1 MYIDECLKDK
11 ITYANI
17 EQYLKMEHKL
27 LLSTSKAFILLL
39 TKYNIYVVDCVDSE
53 YENIFKELEKY
64 DIKIITLMNKKL
76 YELIK
81 SKFKEINICSQA
93 VYCGEKI
100 ENKNLKKLKKEDLE
114 FIKKIYNDGTDG
126 KEVEETFKNN
136 NLLGY
141 YENNELIG
149 FIGRHVDSS
158 IGMLYVKEK
167 YRKKGYG
174 SIILKAGFTFW
185 ENQIPFSHIIIGN
198 IASEKLHKKLECKI
212 GKKIVYWLFNK
223 YL

>member
-11 ITYANI
+11 ITYANL

-100 ENKNLKKLKKEDLE
+100 EDKNLKILKKEDLE

-174 SIILKAGFTFW
+174 SIILKAGFNFW